1 MTLVLCCEVLLIIAT
16 REILN
21 KFISI
26 CSVQPH
32 PDQDMD
38 IYWDLVCHIVLPQ
51 QHPWDQVEIGK
62 QSSSSRIQV
71 WSQDQN
77 MSKTLAHITK
87 FVEALL
93 LKW

>member
-1 MTLVLCCEVLLIIAT
+1 MDTYLGLAWHIA
-16 REILN
+16 
-21 KFISI
+21 
-26 CSVQPH
+26 
-32 PDQDMD
+32 
-38 IYWDLVCHIVLPQ
+38 LPQ

-87 FVEALL
+87 FVEAML